1 MSPAAFTREGG
12 LAVGAAVSLSLWIK
26 LLKEAHSSP
35 PAYLLYSL
43 SLSPSFWGRVV
54 AVDTVI
60 LVGADT
66 ATTAL
71 HLILNAGHP

>member
-1 MSPAAFTREGG
+1 MPSQGKVKH
-12 LAVGAAVSLSLWIK
+12 VGAAVSLSLWIK
-26 LLKEAHSSP
+26 LLKKLIHLHPLTS
-35 PAYLLYSL
+35 YTL

-54 AVDTVI
+54 WVETLII

-71 HLILNAGHP
+71 HLKY